1 MFPTTSRPRRY
12 PLALLALC
20 LLALAGCA
28 AEEEKPTIFDEIG
41 HVPAKEASVELQLGS
56 FIVPIPVVL
65 ESATERFVA
74 DNLMQVEIDLFAVVD
89 PAEAEMVETLMDRN
103 EGRLRDTVIRVC
115 RSTTRDDLLDSQKAT
130 LKAHLL
136 DAVQPL
142 MGGEAV
148 RRLGVRR
155 VILDEL

>member
-1 MFPTTSRPRRY
+1 MSPTRPIRRRPGY
-12 PLALLALC
+12 AVAALC
-20 LLALAGCA
+20 ALAVSGCGEV
-28 AEEEKPTIFDEIG
+28 EEQASLFEEIG
-41 HVPAKEASVELQLGS
+41 HLPTGEQSVELSIGS
-56 FIVPIPVVL
+56 FIVPVPVVL
-65 ESATERFVA
+65 ESATERFEP

-89 PAEAEMVETLMDRN
+89 PSKVESVKRHLVRH
-103 EGRLRDTVIRVC
+103 EGQLRDTVIRVC

-148 RRLGVRR
+148 QRLGVRR

>member
-1 MFPTTSRPRRY
+1 MSDHTSLFRRY
-12 PLALLALC
+12 RSAPLALC
-20 LLALAGCA
+20 LLVVCGC
-28 AEEEKPTIFDEIG
+28 AEEEKTTIFDEIG
-41 HVPAKEASVELQLGS
+41 HVPTKEASVELQLGS
-56 FIVPIPVVL
+56 FIVPVPIIL
-65 ESATERFVA
+65 ESATERFEP

-89 PAEAEMVETLMDRN
+89 PAEVKTVERQMERN
-103 EGRLRDTVIRVC
+103 KGRIRDTVIRVC

-142 MGGEAV
+142 MGGDAV